1 MTTEAEIL
9 SVTEVRNALR
19 CPRVFTLGR
28 RRRPAVAFPVG
39 SSCLGATF
47 HRVVARFAGSVT
59 SPPAAFA
66 NLGAGAGLVELN
78 AATVRWLLDFLIDEL
93 EADPAY
99 RTMPSEVDDL
109 AEALRE
115 LAGYLAERV
124 AEIGA
129 SPSRAIVQLLP
140 ASEKPVEAF
149 FEGAGVLLRGRIDAI
164 HSPRGDRLLT
174 VEYKLTD
181 EANAELDRAQVALY
195 RELLLRAEGIVT
207 RPVVMRFG
215 PRLTVYELGEGFA
228 DSLVSEVLEPLLARM
243 RGWLARPETAPATGR
258 GDLCAACPVARD
270 CAELYP
276 ERVAQRDDPPM
287 AASRPRPAAAG
298 GMTAPA
304 TVVSRSEEAIDVEGE
319 AEAARLKARILDE
332 LRRDGIAAESRD
344 AVVGP
349 TLYVIPVTRTRGSV
363 KQLDAAANDVIHR
376 LAAADGI
383 ELTYERDGGRRVFTA
398 PRRVPRPVLLGPLLV
413 RKREWLGARPGRF
426 VLGQEPNG
434 EIVLGDLSDSATPH
448 LLVAG
453 QTGSGKSGLVRAIV
467 ASLVHWHDPAHVRV
481 RLIDPKRVTFNS
493 AGFRTALAAHLDG
506 PVVHEIEEALPCLE
520 RYVEVME
527 ERYALFER
535 EEVSD
540 LLELNERRPPERRL
554 PRHVVVMDEFQD
566 LTADRATAREFFRLI
581 NRLGA
586 KARGAGVHLV
596 LATQRPDRETVPPLL
611 RSNLG
616 GRIAL
621 RVASAVNSRIVLDA
635 GGAEKLLGRGDMLAD
650 LGRGLVRAQGAVV
663 SLEG

>member
-181 EANAELDRAQVALY
+181 EANAELESRP
-195 RELLLRAEGIVT
+195 G
-207 RPVVMRFG
+207 RPVPGAPAARG
-215 PRLTVYELGEGFA
+215 GHRDAPGGHALRPALTVYELGEGFA

-453 QTGSGKSGLVRAIV
+453 QTGSGKSWLLRAIV

-596 LATQRPDRETVPPLL
+596 LATSVPTARRCP
-611 RSNLG
+611 RC
-616 GRIAL
+616 
-621 RVASAVNSRIVLDA
+621 
-635 GGAEKLLGRGDMLAD
+635 
-650 LGRGLVRAQGAVV
+650 
-663 SLEG
+663 